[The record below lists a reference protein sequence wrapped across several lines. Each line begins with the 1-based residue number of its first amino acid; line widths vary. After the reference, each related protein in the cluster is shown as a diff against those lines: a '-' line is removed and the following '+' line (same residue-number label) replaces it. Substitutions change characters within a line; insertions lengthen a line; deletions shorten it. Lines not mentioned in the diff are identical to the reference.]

1 MSSLVV
7 DSFDD
12 IQDLKNTPSE
22 FGNLYLVPCRLG
34 DDVVLEVLPFSIKK
48 IIESCDHYIVENEK
62 VARRFIKKIAATK
75 VQDTLEIFEVNKY
88 TQDVELPSF
97 LEPCLAGKDMA
108 IISDAGCPC
117 IADPGSKVVR
127 IAHDKDIRV
136 IPLVGPSSILLA
148 LMASGMDGQRFTFHG
163 YLPIDK
169 QERKTKLKQLE
180 RQSLQENQTQIFIET
195 PYRNEGM
202 LEEAFKVLA
211 PDTRL
216 CVAADISLD
225 TEFILTKRIKEWK
238 KYKLPDLHKR
248 PAIFLIQG

>member
-1 MSSLVV
+1 
-7 DSFDD
+7 
-12 IQDLKNTPSE
+12 
-22 FGNLYLVPCRLG
+22 
-34 DDVVLEVLPFSIKK
+34 
-48 IIESCDHYIVENEK
+48 
-62 VARRFIKKIAATK
+62 
-75 VQDTLEIFEVNKY
+75 
-88 TQDVELPSF
+88 
-97 LEPCLAGKDMA
+97 MA

-195 PYRNEGM
+195 PYRNNQM
-202 LEEAFKVLA
+202 LGNLLEILS
-211 PDTRL
+211 PQTRICIAVDITL
-216 CVAADISLD
+216 TTEYIKTRTVAQ
-225 TEFILTKRIKEWK
+225 WK
-238 KYKLPDLHKR
+238 KVTLDLHKR
-248 PAIFLIQG
+248 PCIFMMQQ